1 MRGDWPAIPFAL
13 QLLEEHLDGK
23 TVEQLSRELG
33 IPSQR
38 IEIRLNAA
46 TAYLLRLSV
55 RRGTSTLLS
64 MRRKTLQH

>member
-33 IPSQR
+33 IPSER

-55 RRGTSTLLS
+55 RGGASTLPS
-64 MRRKTLQH
+64 MRRKTLQN